1 MHAYFYEK
9 QMSFLESA
17 SKTLAVIQSTVEYIF

>member
-9 QMSFLESA
+9 QMSFRESA
-17 SKTLAVIQSTVEYIF
+17 SKTLVGIQSTVEHIF